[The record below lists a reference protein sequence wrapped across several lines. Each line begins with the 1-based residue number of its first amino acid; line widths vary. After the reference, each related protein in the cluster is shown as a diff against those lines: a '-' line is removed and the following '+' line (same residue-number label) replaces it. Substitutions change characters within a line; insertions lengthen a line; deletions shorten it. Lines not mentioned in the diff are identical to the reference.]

1 MSFPLLAVILIAVLL
16 IFVHFKTRNDNLVKI
31 IAGVWFIFSWVVLV
45 MWFTALVETWQIALN
60 TPGANDTSLPVWER
74 TVLSVLHEAVY
85 IFPISRLALGTLYT
99 LPFMTIPMALIAIK
113 RSQTKR
119 ILIFST
125 LVNLLLFGIQVIID
139 NGIPPT
145 FMKISIQGIILL
157 VSYLLAFG
165 GFIGLIFQRSQNE
178 FYLQP

>member
-1 MSFPLLAVILIAVLL
+1 MSFSLLAIILIVALL
-16 IFVHFKTRNDNLVKI
+16 VFVHFKTRNNNLVKI
-31 IAGVWFIFSWVVLV
+31 IAVIWFVFSWVVLV
-45 MWFTALVETWQIALN
+45 MWFTVLVETWQIALN
-60 TPGANDTSLPVWER
+60 TPGANDISLPVWEHAA
-74 TVLSVLHEAVY
+74 LSVLREAVY

-99 LPFMTIPMALIAIK
+99 LPFMMIPIALIAVK

-125 LVNLLLFGIQVIID
+125 LVNLLFFGIQVIID

-145 FMKISIQGIILL
+145 FMKISIQGIIIL
-157 VSYLLAFG
+157 VSYLLASG
-165 GFIGLIFQRSQNE
+165 GFIWLIFQRYQNE